1 MLGTACV
8 SVRRFRRWIL
18 PPLPHR
24 LHAVPPIGLF
34 QVRSMAGHNKWSKIK
49 RKKGVKDVARADL
62 FGKASKAIIVT
73 SKNCRGDM
81 ANLQLQSA
89 IQHAKSIQMTKER
102 IQHAIDRHAEESK
115 DDQAFQSI
123 RYDAMLTLGGV
134 RVACILTALTDN
146 RNRTAARV
154 RATVVRAGG
163 ELLPSSSHDYL
174 FHHVGVVMLEEF
186 QGDEAPLWE
195 CAIAAGA
202 TGVDVEQQSAMIS
215 CEPVDLWN
223 LVTALRGSGYE
234 PDQFEHRYVVAD
246 ENTSV
251 TLSDEGMEQ
260 LHDFLDKMDDDADVT
275 HVYHNIVTCPSSLN

>member
-1 MLGTACV
+1 
-8 SVRRFRRWIL
+8 
-18 PPLPHR
+18 
-24 LHAVPPIGLF
+24 
-34 QVRSMAGHNKWSKIK
+34 MAGHNKWSKIK

-62 FGKASKAIIVT
+62 FGKASKAIIVA

-102 IQHAIDRHAEESK
+102 IQHAIDKHAEESK

-163 ELLPSSSHDYL
+163 ELLSSSSHDYL
-174 FHHVGVVMLEEF
+174 FHHVGVVLLEEF

-202 TGVDVEQQSAMIS
+202 TGVDVEQQFAMIT

-275 HVYHNIVTCPSSLN
+275 HVYYNIMTCPSSLN